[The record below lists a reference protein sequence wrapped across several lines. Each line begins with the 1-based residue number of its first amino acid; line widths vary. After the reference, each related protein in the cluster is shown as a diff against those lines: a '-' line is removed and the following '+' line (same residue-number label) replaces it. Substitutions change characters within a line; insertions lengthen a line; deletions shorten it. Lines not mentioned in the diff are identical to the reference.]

1 SKDEILDHALESP
14 WGSGVLLYVVGLGTA
29 FMTAFYMNR
38 MMWKTF
44 DTDARFTDGQ
54 LTPHHHGNFSDEKAH
69 GTESHGDAH

>member
-1 SKDEILDHALESP
+1 
-14 WGSGVLLYVVGLGTA
+14 
-29 FMTAFYMNR
+29 MNR

-69 GTESHGDAH
+69 GTESHGDAHAAAPGHHEEAHAPGTGSVHESPASMMLLLYVL